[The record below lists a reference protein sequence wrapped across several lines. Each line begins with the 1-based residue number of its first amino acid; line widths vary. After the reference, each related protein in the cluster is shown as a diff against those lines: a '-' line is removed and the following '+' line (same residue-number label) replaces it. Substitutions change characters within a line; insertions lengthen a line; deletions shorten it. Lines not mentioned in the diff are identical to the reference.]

1 MTEPDLTRKLFSHL
15 CFFGI
20 CTETEDGKL
29 SNTSPCQVPQPTCF
43 LEVGWENKP
52 LKNRD
57 FNFESHFLSQIFLL
71 AKAWYLNKP
80 CMNLIFWQLRKN
92 FFHTLGHSSPLSPFP
107 QFGHLAPPIWPPLPD
122 HIFIRISD
130 EAVQSYFSSPISI
143 EFMKYYGRQINKSK
157 CTERW
162 PNWGKG
168 DRGL

>member
-1 MTEPDLTRKLFSHL
+1 MQIVQKMAESAVVSTQQGGFS
-15 CFFGI
+15 
-20 CTETEDGKL
+20 L
-29 SNTSPCQVPQPTCF
+29 SGSPTNLL
-43 LEVGWENKP
+43 LEVGWENEP

-57 FNFESHFLSQIFLL
+57 FNFESHFLRQQ
-71 AKAWYLNKP
+71 N
-80 CMNLIFWQLRKN
+80 FWLQKLYRIGISRFWPLRKK

-162 PNWGKG
+162 PNWRKG
-168 DRGL
+168 DRGLL